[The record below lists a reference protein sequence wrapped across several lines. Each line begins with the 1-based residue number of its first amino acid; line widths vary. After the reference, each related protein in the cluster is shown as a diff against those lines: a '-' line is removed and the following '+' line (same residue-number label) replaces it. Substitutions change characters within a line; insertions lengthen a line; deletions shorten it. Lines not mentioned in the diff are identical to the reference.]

1 MNALLTLKPLVD
13 IRVYI
18 ERSRWVLARWTICA
32 LFAASGVAMC
42 WRISGRASPS
52 TDRGWALPL
61 RGDAAARPR

>member
-32 LFAASGVAMC
+32 LFAASGVAYVLAHLGP
-42 WRISGRASPS
+42 RIAVH
-52 TDRGWALPL
+52 
-61 RGDAAARPR
+61 